1 VGEYT
6 RDVLS
11 SDYRSHAEG
20 LDGLDSLSMDSP
32 DWLRTQLTSFTCPA
46 CGRRYRGSRIKL
58 VAERDGLFFV
68 DLDCSRCGSHT
79 VAIVT
84 VELDDLEL
92 SIIDASDIE
101 LDVDLEPEHLGELLP
116 ENLALVTADDV
127 LDMHEL
133 LAGFDGDMHA
143 LLAKPSDTDGPQGT

>member
-1 VGEYT
+1 
-6 RDVLS
+6 
-11 SDYRSHAEG
+11 
-20 LDGLDSLSMDSP
+20 MDSP

-58 VAERDGLFFV
+58 LAERDGLFFV
-68 DLDCSRCGSHT
+68 DLDCTRCGSHT

-84 VELDDLEL
+84 VEEDETEL

-101 LDVDLEPEHLGELLP
+101 LAVDLEPEHLGEELP
-116 ENLALVTADDV
+116 AKLALVTADDV

-133 LAGFDGDMHA
+133 LADFDGDMHA
-143 LLAKPSDTDGPQGT
+143 LVSGDETDGAARR

>member
-1 VGEYT
+1 
-6 RDVLS
+6 
-11 SDYRSHAEG
+11 
-20 LDGLDSLSMDSP
+20 MDSP

-58 VAERDGLFFV
+58 LAERDGLFFV

-84 VELDDLEL
+84 VELDEAEL

-101 LDVDLEPEHLGELLP
+101 LAVDLEPEHLGEELP
-116 ENLALVTADDV
+116 VGAAPEEPTGCLVLPPRRTSALTV
-127 LDMHEL
+127 
-133 LAGFDGDMHA
+133 
-143 LLAKPSDTDGPQGT
+143 SRSSSSSCRR

>member
-1 VGEYT
+1 
-6 RDVLS
+6 
-11 SDYRSHAEG
+11 
-20 LDGLDSLSMDSP
+20 MDSP

-58 VAERDGLFFV
+58 LAERDGLFFV
-68 DLDCSRCGSHT
+68 DLDCTRCGSHT

-84 VELDDLEL
+84 VEEDETEL

-101 LDVDLEPEHLGELLP
+101 LAVDLEPEHLGEELP
-116 ENLALVTADDV
+116 DKLALVTADDV

-133 LAGFDGDMHA
+133 LTDFDGDMHA
-143 LLAKPSDTDGPQGT
+143 LLSAGETDGSERR

>member
-1 VGEYT
+1 
-6 RDVLS
+6 
-11 SDYRSHAEG
+11 
-20 LDGLDSLSMDSP
+20 MDSP

-58 VAERDGLFFV
+58 LAERDGLYFV

-84 VELDDLEL
+84 VELDEAEL

-101 LDVDLEPEHLGELLP
+101 LAVDLEPEHLGEELP
-116 ENLALVTADDV
+116 ENTEPVSADDV
-127 LDMHEL
+127 LAVHEL
-133 LAGFDGDMHA
+133 LAGFDGDMYTLIGA
-143 LLAKPSDTDGPQGT
+143 RGGRDGAASA

>member
-1 VGEYT
+1 
-6 RDVLS
+6 
-11 SDYRSHAEG
+11 
-20 LDGLDSLSMDSP
+20 MDSP

-46 CGRRYRGSRIKL
+46 CGRRYRGSRIQL
-58 VAERDGLFFV
+58 LAERDGLYFV

-84 VELDDLEL
+84 VDTDQAEL

-101 LDVDLEPEHLGELLP
+101 LAVDLEPEHLGEELP
-116 ENLALVTADDV
+116 VGAALVTGDDV

-133 LAGFDGDMHA
+133 LADYDGDIRG
-143 LLAKPSDTDGPQGT
+143 LLATGAAGTNDTERR

>member
-1 VGEYT
+1 
-6 RDVLS
+6 
-11 SDYRSHAEG
+11 
-20 LDGLDSLSMDSP
+20 MDSP
-32 DWLRTQLTSFTCPA
+32 EWLRTQLTSFTCPA

-58 VAERDGLFFV
+58 LAERDGLFFV
-68 DLDCSRCGSHT
+68 ELDCSRCGSHT

-84 VELDDLEL
+84 VELDDTEL

-101 LDVDLEPEHLGELLP
+101 LDVDIEPDHLGEDLP
-116 ENLALVTADDV
+116 DNLALVTADDV

-143 LLAKPSDTDGPQGT
+143 LLARPGETHEPEGK

>member
-1 VGEYT
+1 
-6 RDVLS
+6 
-11 SDYRSHAEG
+11 
-20 LDGLDSLSMDSP
+20 MDSP

-58 VAERDGLFFV
+58 LAERDGLFFV

-84 VELDDLEL
+84 VERDETEL

-101 LDVDLEPEHLGELLP
+101 LAVDLEPEHLGELLP
-116 ENLALVTADDV
+116 EGTDPVNADDV
-127 LDMHEL
+127 LAVHEL
-133 LAGFDGDMHA
+133 LAGFEGDMYA
-143 LLAKPSDTDGPQGT
+143 LLGAAGLRDGAESE

>member
-1 VGEYT
+1 
-6 RDVLS
+6 
-11 SDYRSHAEG
+11 
-20 LDGLDSLSMDSP
+20 MDSP

-58 VAERDGLFFV
+58 LAERDGLFFV

-84 VELDDLEL
+84 VELDEAEL
-92 SIIDASDIE
+92 SIVDISDIE
-101 LDVDLEPEHLGELLP
+101 LAVDLEPDHLGEELP
-116 ENLALVTADDV
+116 QGTTPVTADDL

-133 LAGFDGDMHA
+133 LVGFEGDVHA
-143 LLAKPSDTDGPQGT
+143 LLAAGRSGLDGA

>member
-1 VGEYT
+1 
-6 RDVLS
+6 
-11 SDYRSHAEG
+11 
-20 LDGLDSLSMDSP
+20 MDSP

-58 VAERDGLFFV
+58 LAERDGLFFV

-84 VELDDLEL
+84 VEQDEAEF
-92 SIIDASDIE
+92 SIVDASDIE
-101 LDVDLEPEHLGELLP
+101 LDVDLLPEHLGEALP
-116 ENLALVTADDV
+116 DNDEPVTADDV

-133 LAGFDGDMHA
+133 LAGFEGDIHT
-143 LLAKPSDTDGPQGT
+143 LLASSTGMDGSERS

>member
-1 VGEYT
+1 
-6 RDVLS
+6 
-11 SDYRSHAEG
+11 
-20 LDGLDSLSMDSP
+20 MDSP

-46 CGRRYRGSRIKL
+46 CGRRYRGSRIQL
-58 VAERDGLFFV
+58 LAERDGLFFV

-84 VELDDLEL
+84 VETDESEI

-101 LDVDLEPEHLGELLP
+101 LAVDLEPEHLGEALP
-116 ENLALVTADDV
+116 INTELVTADDV

-133 LAGFDGDMHA
+133 LTTFEGDMRA
-143 LLAKPSDTDGPQGT
+143 LLATGRGRTDGAQSR

>member
-1 VGEYT
+1 
-6 RDVLS
+6 
-11 SDYRSHAEG
+11 
-20 LDGLDSLSMDSP
+20 MDSP

-58 VAERDGLFFV
+58 LAERDGLFFV
-68 DLDCSRCGSHT
+68 DLDCTRCGSHT

-84 VELDDLEL
+84 VEEGETEL

-101 LDVDLEPEHLGELLP
+101 LAVDLEPEHLGEELP
-116 ENLALVTADDV
+116 DKLALVTADDV

-133 LAGFDGDMHA
+133 LTDFDGDMRA
-143 LLAKPSDTDGPQGT
+143 LLSAGETDGSERR

>member
-1 VGEYT
+1 
-6 RDVLS
+6 
-11 SDYRSHAEG
+11 
-20 LDGLDSLSMDSP
+20 MDSP

-58 VAERDGLFFV
+58 LAEREGLFFV

-84 VELDDLEL
+84 VDSDDAEL

-101 LDVDLEPEHLGELLP
+101 LAVDLEPEHLGEELP
-116 ENLALVTADDV
+116 ENLGLVTADDV

-133 LAGFDGDMHA
+133 LAGYDGDITD
-143 LLAKPSDTDGPQGT
+143 LLTTGSHGTDGAARR